1 MYLHISTV
9 CDPLGQL
16 LRGKANPLKVKGVC
30 SLRLPFGWEMHEGG
44 GRVHVQLEKRREKRK
59 KRAYEKMSRKHKRRR
74 EGRRMMNRR
83 ETRAQ
88 KH

>member
-1 MYLHISTV
+1 MSALFGF
-9 CDPLGQL
+9 PLA
-16 LRGKANPLKVKGVC
+16 GKCMKVGAEFMF
-30 SLRLPFGWEMHEGG
+30 SWRRG
-44 GRVHVQLEKRREKRK
+44 GRRGRK
-59 KRAYEKMSRKHKRRR
+59 DTAYEKMSRKHKRRR